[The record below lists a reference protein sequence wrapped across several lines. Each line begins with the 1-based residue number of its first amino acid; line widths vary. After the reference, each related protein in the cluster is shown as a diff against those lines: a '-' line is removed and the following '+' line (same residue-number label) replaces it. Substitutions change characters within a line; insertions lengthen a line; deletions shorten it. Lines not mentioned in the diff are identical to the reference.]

1 MPVALVGAG
10 PGDPGLL
17 TRRGAELLAAAD
29 VVLYDSLAEVSL
41 LDLAPPDAERHFVG
55 KRPGAPMPQEEI
67 NAILVSHGRAGRRV
81 VRLKGGDPFVF
92 GRGGEEAEA
101 LVAAGVPF
109 EVVPGVTS
117 AVAVPAYAGIPVTHR
132 GLATSFTVVTGHSRH
147 AVDADTNW
155 EALAQLG
162 GTIVVLMGVAHRA
175 AIASRLVA
183 GGLPGDTPVAA
194 VRWGTRP
201 DQRTVRTTLSGLAA
215 VELEPPAAIVIGAV
229 AGLDLSWYEAR
240 PLFGRRI
247 VVTRAGGQA
256 SSVAAQLRD
265 LGAAAVE
272 LPTIAITDPADGG
285 AALRAAAARLA
296 SFAWVVF
303 TSANAVD
310 RTFALVRD
318 ARAFGAARVAVV
330 GPATADALARH
341 GVVADLVPE
350 RFVAEGLLDV
360 WPAGTGRVLLPR
372 AAVARDALP
381 DGLRAR
387 GWDVEVVD
395 AYRTVPAQPSE
406 KERAAAAGAD
416 AVMFSSSSTVT
427 NFMAMGIPV
436 PPVVACIGPVTARAA
451 EAAGLRVDLVADE
464 STVESLVAALA
475 RRLER

>member
-1 MPVALVGAG
+1 
-10 PGDPGLL
+10 
-17 TRRGAELLAAAD
+17 
-29 VVLYDSLAEVSL
+29 
-41 LDLAPPDAERHFVG
+41 
-55 KRPGAPMPQEEI
+55 
-67 NAILVSHGRAGRRV
+67 
-81 VRLKGGDPFVF
+81 
-92 GRGGEEAEA
+92 
-101 LVAAGVPF
+101 
-109 EVVPGVTS
+109 
-117 AVAVPAYAGIPVTHR
+117 
-132 GLATSFTVVTGHSRH
+132 
-147 AVDADTNW
+147 
-155 EALAQLG
+155 
-162 GTIVVLMGVAHRA
+162 
-175 AIASRLVA
+175 
-183 GGLPGDTPVAA
+183 
-194 VRWGTRP
+194 
-201 DQRTVRTTLSGLAA
+201 
-215 VELEPPAAIVIGAV
+215 
-229 AGLDLSWYEAR
+229 
-240 PLFGRRI
+240 
-247 VVTRAGGQA
+247 
-256 SSVAAQLRD
+256 
-265 LGAAAVE
+265 
-272 LPTIAITDPADGG
+272 
-285 AALRAAAARLA
+285 
-296 SFAWVVF
+296 VF

-372 AAVARDALP
+372 AAVARDVLP

-395 AYRTVPAQPSE
+395 AYRTVPAHPSQ

-427 NFMAMGIPV
+427 NFMAIGIPV